1 MNDYQ
6 SGLVK
11 IPENKTRLTDRLN
24 CDKMNWKILNPPLD
38 QVHRLKKEF
47 SSSEIF
53 ARAVANRCIKS
64 LIQSRSFFSP
74 SLTEF
79 QNSYLMKDM
88 DITIVIEENEWK
100 GNTTIQLNVR
110 DIIFHG

>member
-1 MNDYQ
+1 MECIALLRGTEPWLPPNRNIVCRE
-6 SGLVK
+6 LF
-11 IPENKTRLTDRLN
+11 
-24 CDKMNWKILNPPLD
+24 NWKILNPPLD

-79 QNSYLMKDM
+79 QNSYLMKDIG
-88 DITIVIEENEWK
+88 ITIVIEENE
-100 GNTTIQLNVR
+100 
-110 DIIFHG
+110 